1 MILRKGAA
9 AVVTKNLEI
18 SYLLDF
24 YGDVLT
30 EKQRDV
36 MEQYYNDDL
45 SLSEIADNFGITRQG
60 VRDAI
65 KRGEEVIA
73 CVAPAFVGQFGKE
86 ATPPKIKAAM
96 RILGFKDVVEV
107 AIGADLCTVE
117 EAHDFLEN
125 VPAKQPFMGTSCCPA
140 WSVMAK
146 KLFPQFKDYISMA
159 LTPMVITA
167 RMVKKDHPNAI
178 PF

>member
-1 MILRKGAA
+1 M
-9 AVVTKNLEI
+9 VTKNLEI

-65 KRGEEVIA
+65 KRGEGTILELEDK
-73 CVAPAFVGQFGKE
+73 VGFARRYRAVQEGIE
-86 ATPPKIKAAM
+86 SLEWLAREINLYNNNSYAM
-96 RILGFKDVVEV
+96 SEDI
-107 AIGADLCTVE
+107 
-117 EAHDFLEN
+117 H
-125 VPAKQPFMGTSCCPA
+125 
-140 WSVMAK
+140 
-146 KLFPQFKDYISMA
+146 
-159 LTPMVITA
+159 
-167 RMVKKDHPNAI
+167 
-178 PF
+178 

>member
-1 MILRKGAA
+1 M
-9 AVVTKNLEI
+9 VTKNLEI

-65 KRGEEVIA
+65 KRGE
-73 CVAPAFVGQFGKE
+73 G
-86 ATPPKIKAAM
+86 T
-96 RILGFKDVVEV
+96 ILELEDKLNDP
-107 AIGADLCTVE
+107 TVRVRGHL
-117 EAHDFLEN
+117 AN
-125 VPAKQPFMGTSCCPA
+125 IY
-140 WSVMAK
+140 WSRR
-146 KLFPQFKDYISMA
+146 F
-159 LTPMVITA
+159 
-167 RMVKKDHPNAI
+167 
-178 PF
+178 